1 MAIDGVFLWSDS
13 KTVLNF
19 LRNTKTNLNKKQNNK
34 NHTLCD
40 DAMEFE

>member
-19 LRNTKTNLNKKQNNK
+19 LRNTKTNLNKKQK
-34 NHTLCD
+34 TKQQKPYI
-40 DAMEFE
+40 M